1 MSWLVTRQIWGE
13 IASIAVVQW
22 SSPGFTTLPTVKN
35 PMLISCRSTPCWRKK
50 TFKDVSEI
58 SLLHIVCWVMIVH
71 FYWSPTGSFVTPCS
85 CGLYKSHCTS
95 RSCKV
100 CRPILFSRLE
110 HPMCHRCI
118 FPNCAWLDPAKMG
131 VGGFKQNNVLIPVD
145 QCKTWA

>member
-1 MSWLVTRQIWGE
+1 MIGNPTDLGGNRQHCCSTVI
-13 IASIAVVQW
+13 V
-22 SSPGFTTLPTVKN
+22 PGVYHPTNSEKSHADFLPINTV
-35 PMLISCRSTPCWRKK
+35 LAKK